1 MISAADWDAYNAAV
15 SGMAD
20 GMAKRAEL
28 LILAWM
34 DDNPAASVAEVREAA
49 RSIME
54 GIAQVADEAAAT
66 LAAEWY
72 DERARASGASLESA
86 VTAAVYSAE
95 DVDRAARYQAKKLVE
110 GDKAGFARRC
120 GEFVRNDALKSLNE
134 TVIANVGRDS
144 DRGARFARVMTG
156 AENCAFCLM
165 LAGRGAVYHT
175 RATAGEFRRFHRG
188 CDCKVVPS
196 FSDDPMET
204 LVEGRDPKRL
214 HDTMKAIERE
224 TGCSFSDKSKRGV
237 LDRYVRLH
245 DPEWLV
251 TGKPVAVDYSTS
263 PESEYG
269 RLKEEGDYSPDS
281 IVDRKNEWRDL
292 FVHHVLSESGF
303 AIATRGGSD
312 LDLLINGEP
321 WEVKSPKEPE
331 VPPKEGRELAYVES
345 NVRSAVKQFKK
356 RGIENP
362 SIVFNN
368 RYRNS
373 MPDDAAE
380 DELKKRMKQHGVTR
394 AIFIRRDGTL
404 KYLE

>member
-34 DDNPAASVAEVREAA
+34 ADNPDASVAEVREAA
-49 RSIME
+49 KSIME

-72 DERARASGASLESA
+72 DERARASGVALESA
-86 VTAAVYSAE
+86 VTAAVCSAD
-95 DVDRAARYQAKKLVE
+95 DVDRAARYQAKKLAE

-134 TVIANVGRDS
+134 TIVANVGRDS

-175 RATAGEFRRFHRG
+175 RETAGEFRRFHRG

-204 LVEGRDPKRL
+204 LVEGRDPKDAYRIYSRIEKAESL
-214 HDTMKAIERE
+214 TCKTHAVPKDEIVRSCRRFDSMLKKEWRRYSHDKI
-224 TGCSFSDKSKRGV
+224 GSDSYRSGYAKV
-237 LDRYVRLH
+237 V
-245 DPEWLV
+245 EEA
-251 TGKPVAVDYSTS
+251 AVDAPVSIEDFTKIEGKELQISSWLSSYGFSVNLRNADDSDRRDPGNTS
-263 PESEYG
+263 
-269 RLKEEGDYSPDS
+269 D
-281 IVDRKNEWRDL
+281 
-292 FVHHVLSESGF
+292 
-303 AIATRGGSD
+303 
-312 LDLLINGEP
+312 
-321 WEVKSPKEPE
+321 
-331 VPPKEGRELAYVES
+331 AY
-345 NVRSAVKQFKK
+345 
-356 RGIENP
+356 I
-362 SIVFNN
+362 
-368 RYRNS
+368 
-373 MPDDAAE
+373 D
-380 DELKKRMKQHGVTR
+380 DELWEFKRIESSNLSKMTKRITEKLPRQGPNFVVDLSLSAIDMDEASLKIASLLDDPFVRQVMIIKPGLLRILKK
-394 AIFIRRDGTL
+394 
-404 KYLE
+404 

>member
-34 DDNPAASVAEVREAA
+34 ADNPDASVAEVREAA
-49 RSIME
+49 KSIME

-72 DERARASGASLESA
+72 DERARASGVALESA
-86 VTAAVYSAE
+86 VTAAVYSAD
-95 DVDRAARYQAKKLVE
+95 DVDRAARYQAKKLAE

-134 TVIANVGRDS
+134 TIVANVGRDS

-175 RATAGEFRRFHRG
+175 RETAGEFRRFHRG

-204 LVEGRDPKRL
+204 LVEGRDPKDAYRIYSRIEKAESL
-214 HDTMKAIERE
+214 TCKTHAVPKDEIVRSCRRFDSMLKKEWRRYSHDKI
-224 TGCSFSDKSKRGV
+224 GSDSYRSGYAKV
-237 LDRYVRLH
+237 V
-245 DPEWLV
+245 EEA
-251 TGKPVAVDYSTS
+251 AVDAPVSIEDFTKIEGKELQISSWLSSYGFSVNLRNADDSDRRDPGNTS
-263 PESEYG
+263 
-269 RLKEEGDYSPDS
+269 D
-281 IVDRKNEWRDL
+281 
-292 FVHHVLSESGF
+292 
-303 AIATRGGSD
+303 
-312 LDLLINGEP
+312 
-321 WEVKSPKEPE
+321 
-331 VPPKEGRELAYVES
+331 AY
-345 NVRSAVKQFKK
+345 
-356 RGIENP
+356 I
-362 SIVFNN
+362 
-368 RYRNS
+368 
-373 MPDDAAE
+373 D
-380 DELKKRMKQHGVTR
+380 DELWEFKRIESSNLSKMTKRITEKLPRQGPNFVVDLSLSAIGMDEASLKIASLLDDPFVRQVMIIKPGLLRILKK
-394 AIFIRRDGTL
+394 
-404 KYLE
+404 

>member
-34 DDNPAASVAEVREAA
+34 ADNPDASVAEVREAA
-49 RSIME
+49 KSIME

-72 DERARASGASLESA
+72 DERARASGVALESA
-86 VTAAVYSAE
+86 VTAAVCSAD
-95 DVDRAARYQAKKLVE
+95 DVDRAARYQAKKLAE

-134 TVIANVGRDS
+134 TIVANVGRDS

-175 RATAGEFRRFHRG
+175 RETAGEFRRFHRG

-204 LVEGRDPKRL
+204 LVEGRDPKDAYRIYSRIEKAESL
-214 HDTMKAIERE
+214 TCKTHAVPKDEIVRSCRRFDSMLKKEWRRYSHDKI
-224 TGCSFSDKSKRGV
+224 GSDSYRSGYAKV
-237 LDRYVRLH
+237 V
-245 DPEWLV
+245 EEA
-251 TGKPVAVDYSTS
+251 AVDAPVSIEDFTKIEGKELQISSWLSSYGFSVNLRNADDSDRRDPGNTS
-263 PESEYG
+263 
-269 RLKEEGDYSPDS
+269 D
-281 IVDRKNEWRDL
+281 
-292 FVHHVLSESGF
+292 
-303 AIATRGGSD
+303 
-312 LDLLINGEP
+312 
-321 WEVKSPKEPE
+321 
-331 VPPKEGRELAYVES
+331 AY
-345 NVRSAVKQFKK
+345 
-356 RGIENP
+356 I
-362 SIVFNN
+362 
-368 RYRNS
+368 
-373 MPDDAAE
+373 D
-380 DELKKRMKQHGVTR
+380 DELWEFKRIESSNLSKMTKRITEKLPRQGPNFVVDLSLSAIGMDEASLKIASLLDDPFVRQVMIIKPGLLRILKK
-394 AIFIRRDGTL
+394 
-404 KYLE
+404 